1 MGQHSA
7 ASLLTSVASA
17 SFAMASIEGLPP
29 AVTVTVSSTTAAVVA
44 ASMSPPTVTSGAVAS
59 ATVALLPSSM
69 AGGDAA
75 SVMETK
81 CTQTKLEDK
90 ELSDFLPAATDTATT
105 TMITTTT
112 TTSSE
117 VANISDAKVETA
129 TDLMTSVAKPVDKPA
144 VAASNAAVGGVG
156 LAGPPDP
163 SGLVD
168 VVVAA
173 G

>member
-1 MGQHSA
+1 
-7 ASLLTSVASA
+7 
-17 SFAMASIEGLPP
+17 MASIEGLAP
-29 AVTVTVSSTTAAVVA
+29 AVTTAAA
-44 ASMSPPTVTSGAVAS
+44 ASISPPTVTSGAVAS

-69 AGGDAA
+69 GGDAA

-90 ELSDFLPAATDTATT
+90 ELSDFLPAATGTATA

-112 TTSSE
+112 TTTSE

-156 LAGPPDP
+156 LAGPSP
-163 SGLVD
+163 
-168 VVVAA
+168 
-173 G
+173 